1 MQENQNETGY
11 AGSWWRYPPLRNALL
26 AGLIAGVGFVLAYL
40 DFIPE
45 RVENVFYWIAIPLG
59 GWHWTREG
67 IEKLIEKREI

>member
-40 DFIPE
+40 D
-45 RVENVFYWIAIPLG
+45 L
-59 GWHWTREG
+59 T
-67 IEKLIEKREI
+67 